1 MTTDTRPCPMMAD
14 MPQCPIQAPGLSQ
27 ACSPFVMAEGSA
39 HRSRPALNTGTD
51 LVAAAALA
59 GPAQAGAQALP
70 AASAPPTAPA
80 VQAIPSDA
88 TPSYARNN
96 GTWRVVEEA
105 VVGLAH
111 RAQNLPCQDA
121 AQAVRGPRPV
131 VVVADGAGSS
141 AVSELGAHAVVT
153 GTVRLLDSLDKPLAE
168 LLDSP
173 NAPAPDLARTWGLL
187 LVKHAMG
194 LLKDLAA
201 QHRREVRDFRCTFL
215 LIVAGRERL
224 LWLKVGDG
232 ALVVER
238 MRLATAGRLDEAGPW
253 QPELS
258 TLGEAGKG
266 EFANQTVFLDAA
278 TPDDVQ
284 LGWLP
289 AGDITGM
296 AAMSDGAA
304 ERLVGSEG
312 SRVAPRMASL
322 LEQLRAERLRRQA
335 LTQMFYEEGFC
346 KGSSGDDRS
355 IALAACGVL
364 APPAAQAHKASHAG
378 SMPGPAPGPA
388 ASAFACQSKTPT
400 PTPTPSGALPAQA
413 KPPLAGVAG
422 VAGVASAPGC
432 LTLHIKKPGGKG
444 KKPRR

>member
-1 MTTDTRPCPMMAD
+1 MTTNTLPCPSAAD
-14 MPQCPIQAPGLSQ
+14 MPGRPDEAT
-27 ACSPFVMAEGSA
+27 GSA
-39 HRSRPALNTGTD
+39 QAGGSSDIADTDTGANPTPACLDTGPGT
-51 LVAAAALA
+51 AAPA
-59 GPAQAGAQALP
+59 GPAQASVQELPAP
-70 AASAPPTAPA
+70 AASMPPTAPA
-80 VQAIPSDA
+80 
-88 TPSYARNN
+88 TPAPPCGETPEHPRNN
-96 GTWRVVEEA
+96 GVWRVVEEA

-121 AQAVRGPRPV
+121 AQAVCRPRPV
-131 VVVADGAGSS
+131 VIVADGAGSS

-153 GTVRLLDSLDKPLAE
+153 GTIRLLDSLDKPLAE

-173 NAPAPDLARTWGLL
+173 APPARDLARTWGLL

-201 QHRREVRDFRCTFL
+201 QHRREVQDFRCTFL

-238 MRLATAGRLDEAGPW
+238 MRLTPAGRLDETGPW

-284 LGWLP
+284 LGCLP

-304 ERLVGSEG
+304 ERLVGSDG

-322 LEQLRAERLRRQA
+322 LEQLREDRLRRQA

-364 APPAAQAHKASHAG
+364 APPAAQAYRTACAVTA
-378 SMPGPAPGPA
+378 PGPAPSAHASGSGTA
-388 ASAFACQSKTPT
+388 A
-400 PTPTPSGALPAQA
+400 PSGALPAPA
-413 KPPLAGVAG
+413 STPLAAVAG
-422 VAGVASAPGC
+422 APERA
-432 LTLHIKKPGGKG
+432 TLHIKKPGSKG

>member
-1 MTTDTRPCPMMAD
+1 
-14 MPQCPIQAPGLSQ
+14 
-27 ACSPFVMAEGSA
+27 V
-39 HRSRPALNTGTD
+39 
-51 LVAAAALA
+51 
-59 GPAQAGAQALP
+59 LP
-70 AASAPPTAPA
+70 AASTPPTAPA
-80 VQAIPSDA
+80 AQAIPSEA
-88 TPSYARNN
+88 TPSNACNN

-121 AQAVRGPRPV
+121 ARAVRGPRPV

-153 GTVRLLDSLDKPLAE
+153 GTIRLLDSLDKPLAE

-173 NAPAPDLARTWGLL
+173 APPARDLARTWGLL

-201 QHRREVRDFRCTFL
+201 QHRREVQDFRCTFL
-215 LIVAGRERL
+215 LMVAGRERL

-238 MRLATAGRLDEAGPW
+238 MRLTPDGRLDETGPW

-284 LGWLP
+284 IGCLL

-304 ERLVGSEG
+304 ERLVGSDG

-322 LEQLRAERLRRQA
+322 LQQLREDRLRRQA

-364 APPAAQAHKASHAG
+364 APPAAQAYRASRAG
-378 SMPGPAPGPA
+378 SEPESAPGPA
-388 ASAFACQSKTPT
+388 ASAPASRSATAA
-400 PTPTPSGALPAQA
+400 PSGALPAQG
-413 KPPLAGVAG
+413 KPPLAD
-422 VAGVASAPGC
+422 VASAPGRS
-432 LTLHIKKPGGKG
+432 TLHIKKPGAKN